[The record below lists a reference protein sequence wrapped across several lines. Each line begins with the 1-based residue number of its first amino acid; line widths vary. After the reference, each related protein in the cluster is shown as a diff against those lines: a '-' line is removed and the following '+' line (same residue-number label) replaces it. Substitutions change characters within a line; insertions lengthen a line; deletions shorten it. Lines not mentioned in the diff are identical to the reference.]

1 MRTLDELQDD
11 LDSNLAWRR
20 TELQSIRAQL
30 RTAQG
35 TFQTALCRAGV
46 ALLYAHWEGYTRHSL
61 SQYLR
66 FVARRKLKYGEMEY
80 NFMALAVEAEVE
92 KMHGAS
98 APMRRTAR
106 VSKLME
112 EGDKRPFIPS
122 RDVIKTE
129 SNLNSGV
136 CTDLFVL
143 LGLDYSP
150 FETKNMLIDYKL
162 LRARN
167 EIAHGQYATVGMGEY
182 EELHDEVVD
191 MLSLVRSIILNAAES
206 QRYRRLQPQPSS
218 G

>member
-30 RTAQG
+30 RTAKG

-46 ALLYAHWEGYTRHSL
+46 ALLYAHWEGYTRHAL

-66 FVARRKLKYGEMEY
+66 FVARRRLKYSEMQY
-80 NFMALAVEAEVE
+80 NFTALALEAEID

-98 APMRRTAR
+98 ASMRRTAR
-106 VSKLME
+106 VYKIME
-112 EGDKRPFIPS
+112 EHDKRPFIPS
-122 RDVIKTE
+122 RDVVKTE

-136 CTDLFVL
+136 CTDLFAM

-167 EIAHGQYATVGMGEY
+167 EIAHGQYAAVALDEY
-182 EELHDEVVD
+182 EELHDEVGT
-191 MLSLVRSIILNAAES
+191 MLNLVRSIILGAALN
-206 QRYRRLQPQPSS
+206 QHYRRQPNP
-218 G
+218 